1 MSAVLP
7 YGTAQEK
14 RHSILTMYEILYTPD
29 VLHRAF
35 NRAMRGHR
43 NDAEHAAAEAHKI
56 ETIEYLA
63 RQLRRETY
71 EPRPLRQFWVTEPKR
86 RQIQAPCVMDK
97 IVQNALVDG
106 LLYDWLTK
114 PFIRDCYSSVKG
126 RGTSDGLARLKLFMG
141 EYYRCHG
148 AEGWVLKCDIHHYF
162 DSIDQS
168 DVLRRAERY
177 VPDARVMALLA
188 KYVRLTS
195 HGLPLGLRTSQPLA
209 NLELCEIDHRIKEVY
224 RCRYYGRYMDDFYI
238 IHSDKAFLKELRR
251 EIEAGLAAIG
261 LRLNDKTQIFP
272 LAHGIEFL
280 GFRTYM
286 TDTGKVV
293 RVLRQTAKTALKRGI
308 KQYEAMYRA
317 GAAHEEIQQSYR
329 SRRAHL
335 MQGNCRG
342 LMLRCDA
349 KMEDIFKEENM
360 NE

>member
-1 MSAVLP
+1 MN
-7 YGTAQEK
+7 
-14 RHSILTMYEILYTPD
+14 YEILYTPD

-86 RQIQAPCVMDK
+86 RQIQAPCVIDK

-114 PFIRDCYSSVKG
+114 PFIRDCYSSVNG

-177 VPDARVMALLA
+177 VPA
-188 KYVRLTS
+188 
-195 HGLPLGLRTSQPLA
+195 
-209 NLELCEIDHRIKEVY
+209 C
-224 RCRYYGRYMDDFYI
+224 YGVAY
-238 IHSDKAFLKELRR
+238 
-251 EIEAGLAAIG
+251 
-261 LRLNDKTQIFP
+261 
-272 LAHGIEFL
+272 
-280 GFRTYM
+280 
-286 TDTGKVV
+286 
-293 RVLRQTAKTALKRGI
+293 
-308 KQYEAMYRA
+308 
-317 GAAHEEIQQSYR
+317 
-329 SRRAHL
+329 
-335 MQGNCRG
+335 
-342 LMLRCDA
+342 
-349 KMEDIFKEENM
+349 
-360 NE
+360 

>member
-1 MSAVLP
+1 
-7 YGTAQEK
+7 
-14 RHSILTMYEILYTPD
+14 MYEILYTPD

-114 PFIRDCYSSVKG
+114 PFIRDCYSSVNG

-168 DVLRRAERY
+168 DVLRRASG
-177 VPDARVMALLA
+177 
-188 KYVRLTS
+188 TC
-195 HGLPLGLRTSQPLA
+195 RT
-209 NLELCEIDHRIKEVY
+209 
-224 RCRYYGRYMDDFYI
+224 
-238 IHSDKAFLKELRR
+238 
-251 EIEAGLAAIG
+251 
-261 LRLNDKTQIFP
+261 
-272 LAHGIEFL
+272 
-280 GFRTYM
+280 
-286 TDTGKVV
+286 
-293 RVLRQTAKTALKRGI
+293 RVLWHCLPSMYGLHRTDYLSGCVHRSLWQTLNYVKSTTA
-308 KQYEAMYRA
+308 
-317 GAAHEEIQQSYR
+317 
-329 SRRAHL
+329 
-335 MQGNCRG
+335 
-342 LMLRCDA
+342 
-349 KMEDIFKEENM
+349 
-360 NE
+360 